1 MLKFSKIVNNWSRN
15 WLIWTYCEHLFT
27 WLTCFQYKDLLSNEA
42 STCLYTSLQYLSLSF
57 TGCNRNQEFI
67 MTITLFAGQW
77 KCVYNNFHENICKDP
92 TESLLH
98 LIVSILSS
106 QPRQNYSLSSAT
118 ASAWR
123 RTIRF
128 SVKRKKNCNVGLF
141 CVHVQGKM
149 SKK

>member
-92 TESLLH
+92 TESLLD

-118 ASAWR
+118 ASARR

-141 CVHVQGKM
+141 CVHVKEKM

>member
-92 TESLLH
+92 TESLLD

-128 SVKRKKNCNVGLF
+128 SVKRKKNYNVGLF